1 MTPSK
6 NKILCIEDNQQLQKN
21 HKRILS
27 MQGYDVHLAYG
38 IGQTWLYLQ
47 ENEIPDIILLDI
59 GLEDGNGLDF
69 LKEFKKKYDVP
80 VLLLTAMGK
89 PQDIATGLEMGA
101 DDYLPKPFHYEVLIA
116 RIENLLRRASR
127 LPTRWKL
134 GDLELDITSAQAYLG
149 GVDLALT
156 QKEFQLLLVLAE
168 NPSQIIPS
176 DALYERI
183 WKQPMVHNSNALWVQ
198 IANLKRKL
206 KAADSRIAIEG
217 IRGMGYKVLL

>member
-1 MTPSK
+1 MTLTK

-27 MQGYDVHLAYG
+27 MHGYEVHLVYDLSQAW
-38 IGQTWLYLQ
+38 QFLK
-47 ENEIPDIILLDI
+47 ESEMPDIILLDI
-59 GLEDGNGLDF
+59 GLENENGLDF
-69 LKEFKKKYDVP
+69 LTECKEKYDIP
-80 VLLLTAMGK
+80 ILLLTAMGK
-89 PQDIATGLEMGA
+89 PQDIAMGLEMGA

-116 RIENLLRRASR
+116 RIENLIRRASR

-156 QKEFQLLLVLAE
+156 QKEFQLLLVMAE
-168 NPSQIIPS
+168 NPSQIIAA

-206 KAADSRIAIEG
+206 KAADSRITIEG